1 LNLFE
6 LGAADL
12 LGGLLGFTLT
22 LAVFSHF
29 IGDNPAFR
37 LVLHIFIGVSAAYI
51 AVVVAYNVLWPK
63 LMRPVLEGDGW
74 ELLWAGIPLFLSLLL
89 FARLFP
95 RYSILGS
102 PVLAFIVGV
111 GAAAAI
117 GGAVVGV
124 IFPQARATINLFDL
138 EAIRENQEN
147 VNLAFVN
154 GSIILVGTISSLA
167 YFHFGVRKQAGV
179 KPQRPD
185 WMEWLARIGQG
196 FIVIAFGL
204 VFAGIFA
211 AALAALIERLSSITR
226 FIYSLVA
233 GFY

>member
-1 LNLFE
+1 MSLFD

-12 LGGLLGFTLT
+12 IGGLLGLSVT

-29 IGDNPAFR
+29 IGDNAAFR
-37 LVLHIFIGVSAAYI
+37 LVLHIFIGVSAGYI
-51 AVVVAYNVLWPK
+51 AVVVVYNVLWPK
-63 LMRPVLEGDGW
+63 LMRPVLEADGW
-74 ELLWAGIPLFLSLLL
+74 DLLWVGLPLFFSLLL
-89 FARLFP
+89 IARLFP
-95 RYSILGS
+95 RYAILGS

-138 EAIRENQEN
+138 DGIRQNQGN
-147 VNLAFVN
+147 VNLALVN
-154 GSIILVGTISSLA
+154 GSILLVGTISSLA
-167 YFHFGVRKQAGV
+167 YFHFGVRKQAGA
-179 KPQRPD
+179 KTHRPD
-185 WMEWLARIGQG
+185 WLEWLARIGQG

-204 VFAGIFA
+204 IFAGIYA

-226 FIYSLVA
+226 FIYSLFA
-233 GFY
+233 GFL

>member
-1 LNLFE
+1 MSLFD

-12 LGGLLGFTLT
+12 IGGLLGLAVTLV
-22 LAVFSHF
+22 VFSHF
-29 IGDNPAFR
+29 IGDNAVFR
-37 LVLHIFIGVSAAYI
+37 LVLHIFIGMSAGYI

-63 LMRPVLEGDGW
+63 LLRPVLEAEGW
-74 ELLWAGIPLFLSLLL
+74 ELLWVGLPLFFSLLL

-102 PVLAFIVGV
+102 PVLAFVVGV
-111 GAAAAI
+111 GAAAAV

-124 IFPQARATINLFDL
+124 LFPQVRATINLFDL
-138 EAIRENQEN
+138 DPIRQNQEN
-147 VNLAFVN
+147 VNLALVN

-167 YFHFGVRKQAGV
+167 YFHFGVRGKAGS
-179 KPQRPD
+179 KTQRST
-185 WMEWLARIGQG
+185 WMEWLAQVGQV
-196 FIVIAFGL
+196 FIVIAFGMI
-204 VFAGIFA
+204 FAGIYA

-233 GFY
+233 GF

>member
-1 LNLFE
+1 LSLFD

-12 LGGLLGFTLT
+12 IGGLLGLT
-22 LAVFSHF
+22 VTMAVFSHF
-29 IGDNPAFR
+29 IGDNTAFR
-37 LVLHIFIGVSAAYI
+37 LVLHIFIGVAAGYI

-63 LMRPVLEGDGW
+63 LMRPVLEADGW
-74 ELLWAGIPLFLSLLL
+74 ELLWAGLPLFFSLLL
-89 FARLFP
+89 FSRLFP

-138 EAIRENQEN
+138 DTIRQNQGN
-147 VNLAFVN
+147 VNMALVN

-167 YFHFGVRKQAGV
+167 YFHFGVRKQVGA
-179 KPQRPD
+179 KTQRPD
-185 WMEWLARIGQG
+185 WMEWLAQVGQG

-204 VFAGIFA
+204 IFAGIYA
-211 AALAALIERLSSITR
+211 AALAALIERMSSITR
-226 FIYSLVA
+226 FIYSLIA
-233 GFY
+233 GF